1 MTDNPQEGQRPSVL
15 SLTIQDKN
23 ALVATYMPFVKNG
36 GIFIPTAASYRFGD
50 EVLLLLHLLDES
62 ERLSIR
68 GRVIWITPK
77 GAAGF
82 RCAGIGVQ
90 FSEQDG
96 GSVRKCIENHLEGLL
111 DSDRPTHTL

>member
-1 MTDNPQEGQRPSVL
+1 MTEHPQDSQRPGVL

-23 ALVATYMPFVKNG
+23 ALFATYMPFVKNG
-36 GIFIPTAASYRFGD
+36 GIFIPTAASYRLGD
-50 EVLLLLHLLDES
+50 EVLLLLHLLDET
-62 ERLSIR
+62 ERLSVR

-96 GSVRKCIENHLEGLL
+96 GSVRKRIESHLEGLL